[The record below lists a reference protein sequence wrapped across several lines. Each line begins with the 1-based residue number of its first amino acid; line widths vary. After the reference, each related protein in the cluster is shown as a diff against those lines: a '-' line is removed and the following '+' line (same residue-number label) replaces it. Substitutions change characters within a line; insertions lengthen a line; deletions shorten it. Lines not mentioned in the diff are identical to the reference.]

1 MDRGHRRRGREP
13 RSLDRGGAATEA
25 SEGNRQS
32 PSQSPPSRE
41 RERGSRVRVRMR
53 VRAEGLRGG
62 PLGARRRGGKGH
74 GRRRLRPTGPD
85 RALRVEQAVPCRPT
99 CLASGPGTACSTGPC
114 QPGPIPYVS
123 GRTRIGPKKW
133 ASGWVNGPVP
143 HVHLYTG
150 RAVHAKPFHVPVLT
164 LVYV

>member
-1 MDRGHRRRGREP
+1 VDRGHRRRGREP

-62 PLGARRRGGKGH
+62 SHGARRRGGKGH
-74 GRRRLRPTGPD
+74 GRRRLRAPTGLSAWSRSC
-85 RALRVEQAVPCRPT
+85 RAGPRAWPAAQARPAPLGRASPGPSHTCRAGREPGQKN
-99 CLASGPGTACSTGPC
+99 GPRAGLTGPC
-114 QPGPIPYVS
+114 LMYIYRRGPRWPCRG
-123 GRTRIGPKKW
+123 GRCRW
-133 ASGWVNGPVP
+133 
-143 HVHLYTG
+143 
-150 RAVHAKPFHVPVLT
+150 
-164 LVYV
+164 